1 MRVFICFNIVYKPF
15 LSLCVATK
23 RNVCY
28 TDKDKMKRTYLMN
41 YIVLDMEWNQP
52 GFSDTA
58 LCRNGV
64 CMKNEIIQIGAV
76 KLTENKEKTGVF
88 ECIIKPVSLTS
99 MNRMIKQLTGI
110 TDEMI
115 DKGESFENAVR
126 RFREFCGDDFVM
138 LIWGY
143 DDIRILKSNL
153 MFHGLDTSWLPAN
166 YNLQMIF
173 AHQANLDKRQYS
185 LAFALEHF
193 DIKID
198 ERLHDARVDAE
209 YTAMVCEKLDLVEGI
224 SNIRKMPSSETTKNK
239 NSNVLTKRKF
249 RFIRRKDDIWQNGFI
264 VRPVCPCCGN
274 KMKYEKPKR
283 IGSWR
288 VNIQGHCES
297 DGDFMIVLKI
307 SETPQGTYSV
317 NQQIYVLDEKTR
329 EYFEGKKTKH
339 RSRAKSSSRGKKK
352 AVDTAASGNEPYEQ
366 ISEI

>member
-1 MRVFICFNIVYKPF
+1 
-15 LSLCVATK
+15 
-23 RNVCY
+23 
-28 TDKDKMKRTYLMN
+28 MN

-52 GFSDTA
+52 GYADTA

-76 KLTENKEKTGVF
+76 KLSEDKEKTGVF

-115 DKGESFENAVR
+115 DKGESFESAIS
-126 RFREFCGDDFVM
+126 RFRDFCGDDFVI

-173 AHQANLDKRQYS
+173 AHQTGLEKRQYS
-185 LAFALEHF
+185 LSFALEHF
-193 DIKID
+193 EIEID
-198 ERLHDARVDAE
+198 EKLHDALNDAE

-224 SNIRKMPSSETTKNK
+224 KNIKFMPSNETTKTK
-239 NSNVLTKRKF
+239 NTNVLIKRKF
-249 RFIRRKDDIWQNGFI
+249 RYIRRRDDIWQNGFI
-264 VRPVCPCCGN
+264 VRPVCPCCGE
-274 KMKYEKPKR
+274 KMTYDKPKR
-283 IGSWR
+283 IGLWR
-288 VNIQGHCES
+288 VNIESHCEK

-307 SETPQGTYSV
+307 AETPQETFSV
-317 NQQIYVLDEKTR
+317 NQQIYVLDEAAR
-329 EYFEGKKTKH
+329 EYLEGKKTKRH
-339 RSRAKSSSRGKKK
+339 NRKRTSSRSKKK
-352 AVDTAASGNEPYEQ
+352 TDDVKESIQENRTDEQ
-366 ISEI
+366 I

>member
-1 MRVFICFNIVYKPF
+1 
-15 LSLCVATK
+15 
-23 RNVCY
+23 
-28 TDKDKMKRTYLMN
+28 MN

-173 AHQANLDKRQYS
+173 SHQANLEKRQYS

>member
-1 MRVFICFNIVYKPF
+1 MCYT
-15 LSLCVATK
+15 TK
-23 RNVCY
+23 RII
-28 TDKDKMKRTYLMN
+28 KRKYIMN

-52 GFSDTA
+52 GFADAA

-76 KLTENKEKTGVF
+76 KLSENKEKTGVF

-115 DKGESFENAVR
+115 DKGEGFEKAIE
-126 RFREFCGDDFVM
+126 RFKTFCGDDFVI

-173 AHQANLDKRQYS
+173 ASQANLERRQYS

-193 DIKID
+193 EIVID
-198 ERLHDARVDAE
+198 ERLHDALNDAE

-224 SNIRKMPSSETTKNK
+224 KNLKLSPSNETRTTKNA
-239 NSNVLTKRKF
+239 NVLIKRKF
-249 RFIRRKDDIWQNGFI
+249 RYIRRKDDMWQNGFI
-264 VRPVCPCCGN
+264 VRPVCPCCGE

-283 IGSWR
+283 IGLWK
-288 VNIQGHCES
+288 IHIEGHCET
-297 DGDFMIVLKI
+297 DGDFMIVLKV

-317 NQQIYVLDEKTR
+317 NQQIYVFDENTK
-329 EYFEGKKTKH
+329 EFFEGKKQKRHNRKRT
-339 RSRAKSSSRGKKK
+339 SSRGKKK
-352 AVDTAASGNEPYEQ
+352 IADTVNGTREKEKDEQ

>member
-1 MRVFICFNIVYKPF
+1 
-15 LSLCVATK
+15 
-23 RNVCY
+23 
-28 TDKDKMKRTYLMN
+28 MN

-52 GFSDTA
+52 GYADIA

-76 KLTENKEKTGVF
+76 KLSENKEKSGVF

-115 DKGESFENAVR
+115 DKGENFESAIN
-126 RFREFCGDDFVM
+126 RFKEFCGDDFVF

-153 MFHGLDTSWLPAN
+153 MFHGLDTLWLGAN

-173 AHQANLDKRQYS
+173 ASQTGLERRQYS

-193 DIKID
+193 GITAD
-198 ERLHDARVDAE
+198 EKLHDALNDAE
-209 YTAMVCEKLDLVEGI
+209 YTAMVSERLDLEEGI
-224 SNIRKMPSSETTKNK
+224 RNLKLSPSNETTNTKNAG
-239 NSNVLTKRKF
+239 VLVKRKF
-249 RFIRRKDDIWQNGFI
+249 RYIRRKDDIWQNGFI
-264 VRPVCPCCGN
+264 VRPVCPCCGE
-274 KMKYEKPKR
+274 KMSYEKPKR
-283 IGSWR
+283 IGAWKI
-288 VNIQGHCES
+288 NIEGHCNN
-297 DGDFMIVLKI
+297 DGDFMVVLKI
-307 SETPQGTYSV
+307 SETPQETYSV

-329 EYFEGKKTKH
+329 EYFEGKKPKT
-339 RSRAKSSSRGKKK
+339 RSRKRHSPRAKKMHSEMQEGDKES
-352 AVDTAASGNEPYEQ
+352 VNNEQ

>member
-1 MRVFICFNIVYKPF
+1 
-15 LSLCVATK
+15 
-23 RNVCY
+23 
-28 TDKDKMKRTYLMN
+28 
-41 YIVLDMEWNQP
+41 MEWNQP
-52 GFSDTA
+52 GYADTA

-76 KLTENKEKTGVF
+76 KLTSEKEKTGIF

-110 TDEMI
+110 TDEML
-115 DKGESFENAVR
+115 DKGESFESAME
-126 RFREFCGDDFVM
+126 RFKSFCGEDFVI

-173 AHQANLDKRQYS
+173 AAQANLEKRQYS

-198 ERLHDARVDAE
+198 EKLHDALNDAE
-209 YTAMVCEKLDLVEGI
+209 YTAMVCEKLDLEEGI
-224 SNIRKMPSSETTKNK
+224 VNMQKMPSNETTKTK

-249 RFIRRKDDIWQNGFI
+249 RYIRRKDDIWQNGFI
-264 VRPVCPCCGN
+264 VRPVCPFCGE
-274 KMKYEKPKR
+274 KMQYEKPKR
-283 IGSWR
+283 IGTWR
-288 VNIQGHCES
+288 INIEGHCNT
-297 DGDFMIVLKI
+297 DGDFMITLKI

-317 NQQIYVLDEKTR
+317 NQQIYMLDEKTR
-329 EYFEGKKTKH
+329 EYFEG
-339 RSRAKSSSRGKKK
+339 RKSKRQGRTRTSSRGKKR
-352 AVDTAASGNEPYEQ
+352 AVETAENISEKQPHEQ
-366 ISEI
+366 ISEV